1 MYELKWNDE
10 LAEVAQRW
18 ADQCTWDHDE
28 ERVKMSVPQL
38 VRGLINNSFQGTSQ
52 FPYVGQNMAMSM
64 SSAAPNN
71 DRSYD
76 SHIMGWYDEVK
87 DFPPENVGG
96 YSESG
101 ATGTIGH
108 YTQVQREKN
117 YLSHAF

>member
-1 MYELKWNDE
+1 
-10 LAEVAQRW
+10 
-18 ADQCTWDHDE
+18 
-28 ERVKMSVPQL
+28 
-38 VRGLINNSFQGTSQ
+38 
-52 FPYVGQNMAMSM
+52 MAMSM

-87 DFPPENVGG
+87 DFPPENVVG

-108 YTQVQREKN
+108 YTQVQRNNN
-117 YLSHAF
+117 YLSRVKLDFLTKYK

>member
-64 SSAAPNN
+64 SSAPFSSTRN
-71 DRSYD
+71 YD
-76 SHIMGWYDEVK
+76 SHIQGWYDEVK
-87 DFPPENVGG
+87 DFPPGNAQKF
-96 YSESG
+96 SMDG
-101 ATGTIGH
+101 ATGVIGH
-108 YTQVQREKN
+108 YTQV
-117 YLSHAF
+117 